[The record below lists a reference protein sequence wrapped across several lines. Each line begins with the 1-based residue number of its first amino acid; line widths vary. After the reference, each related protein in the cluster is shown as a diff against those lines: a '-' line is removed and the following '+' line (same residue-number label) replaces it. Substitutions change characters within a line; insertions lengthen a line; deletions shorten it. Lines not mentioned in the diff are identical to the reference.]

1 MRILREHVQMRL
13 MFLIFLLFQAGCAT
27 KYMLPGNRF
36 LTPESQGEAFRG
48 QVEVQKTS
56 GQELSIDTRNNSIE
70 EGVLYSTVSRTG
82 FLLSNSLFN
91 QFDLFWSHTAGANS
105 MLGGK
110 FQFLGG
116 SRVSRSLGHKMS
128 LAAAIGSN
136 EHETDDGVV
145 EFTLGGQE
153 YLLLYGYRFV
163 EEILAYT
170 SLSQAN
176 YVFDGRINSGNSSL
190 DGQRP
195 NINSRIISISGGVE
209 ASVDPVF
216 AKLEFTYQSI
226 ATEKTKSFVN
236 YITGL
241 SVGVSW

>member
-1 MRILREHVQMRL
+1 MKLLLIGIL
-13 MFLIFLLFQAGCAT
+13 FLASGCAT

-56 GQELSIDTRNNSIE
+56 GNEVSIDTRDNSIE
-70 EGVLYSTVSRTG
+70 DGVLYSDVSRTG
-82 FLLSNSLFN
+82 FLFSNSLFN

-110 FQFLGG
+110 FQFMGG
-116 SRVSRSLGHKMS
+116 SRVENSIGHK
-128 LAAAIGSN
+128 LAIAAAIGSN

-153 YLLLYGYRFV
+153 YLVLYGYRFL
-163 EEILAYT
+163 EEVMAYS

-176 YVFDGRINSGNSSL
+176 YNFEGKITSSNAAL
-190 DGQRP
+190 NGKRP
-195 NINSRIISISGGVE
+195 NINTKIISLSGGLE
-209 ASVDPVF
+209 ASVNPVF

-226 ATEKTKSFVN
+226 DTDKTKAYTH

-241 SVGVSW
+241 SVGLSW

>member
-1 MRILREHVQMRL
+1 MKLLALGIL
-13 MFLIFLLFQAGCAT
+13 FLFTGCAT

-48 QVEVQKTS
+48 QFEIQKTT
-56 GQELSIDTRNNSIE
+56 GNELSIDTRNDKITD
-70 EGVLYSTVSRTG
+70 GVLYSEVPRTG
-82 FLLSNSLFN
+82 FLFSNSLFN

-110 FQFLGG
+110 FQFMGG
-116 SRVSRSLGHKMS
+116 SRVSNSVGHK
-128 LAAAIGSN
+128 LAIAAAIGSN
-136 EHETDDGVV
+136 EHETDDKVV

-153 YLLLYGYRFV
+153 YILLYGYRFL
-163 EEILAYT
+163 EEIMAYS

-176 YVFDGRINSGNSSL
+176 FDGQIHSSNNNL
-190 DGQRP
+190 DGKRP
-195 NINSRIISISGGVE
+195 NINSKIISISGGLE
-209 ASVDPVF
+209 ANVNPVF

-226 ATEKTKSFVN
+226 NTDKTKAYSH

-241 SVGVSW
+241 SIGLAW

>member
-1 MRILREHVQMRL
+1 MLIV
-13 MFLIFLLFQAGCAT
+13 FLFVLTGCAT

-48 QVEVQKTS
+48 QIEVQKTT
-56 GQELSIDTRNNSIE
+56 GNELSIDTTNNTIDD
-70 EGVLYSTVSRTG
+70 GVLYSEVSRTG

-91 QFDLFWSHTAGANS
+91 QLDLYWSHTAGANS

-110 FQFLGG
+110 FQFMGG
-116 SRVSRSLGHKMS
+116 SRSAKATGHK
-128 LAAAIGSN
+128 LAIAAAIGSN

-153 YLLLYGYRFV
+153 YLILYGYRFLP
-163 EEILAYT
+163 EFLLYS

-176 YVFDGRINSGNSSL
+176 YQFDGIIHSSGAL
-190 DGQRP
+190 DGLRP
-195 NINSRIISISGGVE
+195 KINSRVMSMSGGME

-226 ATEKTKSFVN
+226 SSDKTSSYTHF
-236 YITGL
+236 ITGL
-241 SVGVSW
+241 SIGYSW

>member
-1 MRILREHVQMRL
+1 MRL
-13 MFLIFLLFQAGCAT
+13 ILIGSLLLIYGCAT

-48 QVEVQKTS
+48 QVEIQKTT
-56 GQELSIDTRNNSIE
+56 GNELSIDTTNNTID
-70 EGVLYSTVSRTG
+70 EGVLYSQVSRTG
-82 FLLSNSLFN
+82 FLLSNSIFN
-91 QFDLFWSHTAGANS
+91 QFDLFWSHVAGANS

-110 FQFLGG
+110 FQFMGG
-116 SRVSRSLGHKMS
+116 SRVSKSLGHKMS

-145 EFTLGGQE
+145 EFTLGGSE
-153 YLLLYGYRFV
+153 YLILYGYRFV

-170 SLSQAN
+170 SISQAN
-176 YVFDGRINSGNSSL
+176 YTFDGRINSTNNQL
-190 DGQRP
+190 DGLRP
-195 NINSRIISISGGVE
+195 NINTRIMSISGGFE
-209 ASVDPVF
+209 ASVNPVF
-216 AKLEFTYQSI
+216 AKLEFTYQSLN
-226 ATEKTKSFVN
+226 TEKTKNRVQ

>member
-1 MRILREHVQMRL
+1 MRL
-13 MFLIFLLFQAGCAT
+13 ILLGSLLFIYGCAT

-48 QVEVQKTS
+48 QIEVQKTT
-56 GQELSIDTRNNSIE
+56 GNELSIDTTNNSVD
-70 EGVLYSTVSRTG
+70 EGVLYSQVSRTG
-82 FLLSNSLFN
+82 FLLSNSI
-91 QFDLFWSHTAGANS
+91 FDKFDIFWSHTAGSNS

-110 FQFLGG
+110 FQFMGG
-116 SRVSRSLGHKMS
+116 SRVSKSLGHKMS

-163 EEILAYT
+163 EEILVYS

-176 YVFDGRINSGNSSL
+176 YHFDGVINSSGPI
-190 DGQRP
+190 DGLRP
-195 NINSRIISISGGVE
+195 KIDTRIISLSGGVE
-209 ASVDPVF
+209 ASVNPVF
-216 AKLEFTYQSI
+216 AKLEFTYQSLNSD
-226 ATEKTKSFVN
+226 KTKVRSN

-241 SVGVSW
+241 SVGLSW

>member
-1 MRILREHVQMRL
+1 MRFILL
-13 MFLIFLLFQAGCAT
+13 GSLFLIYGCAT

-48 QVEVQKTS
+48 QIEVQKTT
-56 GQELSIDTRNNSIE
+56 GNELSIDTSNNSID
-70 EGVLYSTVSRTG
+70 EGVLYSQVSRTG
-82 FLLSNSLFN
+82 FLFSNSIFDK
-91 QFDLFWSHTAGANS
+91 FDLFWSHVAGANS

-110 FQFLGG
+110 FQFMGG
-116 SRVSRSLGHKMS
+116 SRVSKSLGHKMS

-170 SLSQAN
+170 SVSQAN
-176 YVFDGRINSGNSSL
+176 YIFDGRINSSNAQL
-190 DGQRP
+190 DGLRP
-195 NINSRIISISGGVE
+195 NINTRVISISGGVE
-209 ASVDPVF
+209 ASVNPVF
-216 AKLEFTYQSI
+216 AKLEFTYQSLNSD
-226 ATEKTKSFVN
+226 KTKNRVH

-241 SVGVSW
+241 SIGVSW